1 MLETPHKSSSYDQ
14 GAAGLVTSM
23 TSMQTTDGSC
33 KCLLQPHTTGTLL
46 WTRARS
52 LHGICLLPRY
62 VAKASNTCMDH
73 AQARSIA
80 ALMLQ
85 NLRLSMKHALI
96 LQDKSFLIPRRCAHA
111 AVLPCACA
119 LSSINTQQLQAY
131 VLNAHHFASWQL
143 FHHQTRS
150 PPVSHHQCLVLTH
163 LLLRP
168 HQTCQKSFRPEDHH
182 LDLHRS
188 FADHCLLL
196 HLCHLLDCWRWLHHS
211 HPGLQF
217 K

>member
-1 MLETPHKSSSYDQ
+1 MLKTPHKSSSYDQ

-33 KCLLQPHTTGTLL
+33 KCLLQPHTTCFQDT
-46 WTRARS
+46 WQRQATHAW
-52 LHGICLLPRY
+52 I
-62 VAKASNTCMDH
+62 MH

-80 ALMLQ
+80 TLMLQ

-96 LQDKSFLIPRRCAHA
+96 LQDKSFLIPCRCAHA

-143 FHHQTRS
+143 LHHQTWS

-196 HLCHLLDCWRWLHHS
+196 RLCHLLDCGRWLHHS